1 MKVAVIK
8 TANGK
13 LWAADDVSQEQ
24 ISKLSNGEEYE
35 CDIKLK
41 QNAKLHRKIFGF
53 FAFCTQHYYGDIE
66 AHKDEYKREYVRKQ
80 LTILAGYKKAI
91 YNRDGTS
98 FEVVPLSLS
107 YNKMTPEQR
116 CDFYSRLIDAA
127 LKRVFDRTTDELIL
141 NKLVNW
147 F

>member
-13 LWAADDVSQEQ
+13 LWAADDVAQEQ

-41 QNAKLHRKIFGF
+41 QNSKLHRKIFGF
-53 FAFCTQHYYGDIE
+53 FSFCTQHYYGDIE
-66 AHKDEYKREYVRKQ
+66 AHKDEYQREYVRKQ

-107 YNKMTPEQR
+107 YNKMPQEVR
-116 CDFYSRLIDAA
+116 ADFYKRIVDAA
-127 LKRVFDRTTDELIL
+127 LKRVFDRTTDESIL
-141 NKLVNW
+141 NKLITW

>member
-1 MKVAVIK
+1 MKVNIIK

-13 LWAADDVSQEQ
+13 LWAADDIAQEQ

-41 QNAKLHRKIFGF
+41 QNGKLHRKIFGF

-66 AHKDEYKREYVRKQ
+66 AHKDEYQREYVRKQ

-91 YNRDGTS
+91 YNRDGTK
-98 FEVVPLSLS
+98 FEIVPLSLS
-107 YNKMTPEQR
+107 YNKMTPEER
-116 CDFYSRLIDAA
+116 ADFYKRLIDAA
-127 LKRVFDRTTDELIL
+127 LKRVFDRTTDENII
-141 NKLVNW
+141 NQLVTW